1 MESNNPI
8 TSKQMEHVRNY
19 ERRDHAVLKMGND
32 LRPADGEGCV
42 GKAGID
48 KSFSLQRIME
58 IAYKLEP
65 KPNLLIKGGK
75 NAKWYLKRCPID
87 LIESKNHCLYVQC
100 MTGMT
105 RSPTLILTYM
115 LFFTY

>member
-1 MESNNPI
+1 
-8 TSKQMEHVRNY
+8 MEHVKKFEKRIGVDVGWHESNIVPID
-19 ERRDHAVLKMGND
+19 R
-32 LRPADGEGCV
+32 EGCV

-75 NAKWYLKRCPID
+75 NAKWYLKLCPID
-87 LIESKNHCLYVQC
+87 LIESKNEKQQWRDTSRVILYIVEWD
-100 MTGMT
+100 
-105 RSPTLILTYM
+105 
-115 LFFTY
+115 

>member
-1 MESNNPI
+1 
-8 TSKQMEHVRNY
+8 MEHVKKFEKRIGVDVGWHESNIVPID
-19 ERRDHAVLKMGND
+19 R
-32 LRPADGEGCV
+32 EGCV

-87 LIESKNHCLYVQC
+87 LIESKNEKQQWRDTSRVILYIVEWD
-100 MTGMT
+100 
-105 RSPTLILTYM
+105 
-115 LFFTY
+115 